1 VSQEDLTYWARFG
14 LDPTIA
20 FELKDSRIGYAHRM
34 ENLDNG
40 YTRFVARVV
49 FEKQGPHALSVF
61 EVPSDLILRTEPFTP
76 SRTATFGD
84 FLKALKEG
92 LFGGGRDDR

>member
-34 ENLDNG
+34 EKLDNG
-40 YTRFVARVV
+40 YTRFVACVV
-49 FEKQGPHALSVF
+49 FDRHRPHALSIF
-61 EVPSDLILRTEPFTP
+61 EVPNDLILRIEPFTP